1 MQDREGFDMQN
12 QKETIRIN
20 RENDDSYV
28 IIRTITEKVDAEAL
42 VRITDEIKK
51 GIEAMGKKLDDAKA
65 QHEMIS
71 SREGPF
77 MKHYERAKKMA
88 DKKAEERKKESLPS
102 PKGQQAEAE
111 PPAGDEYE

>member
-1 MQDREGFDMQN
+1 MQN

-77 MKHYERAKKMA
+77 MKHYERAKKVA
-88 DKKAEERKKESLPS
+88 GRKAEERKKESPAESLPS
-102 PKGQQAEAE
+102 PKGQQAEVE